1 MNYKISTKKRCLSAM
16 FFWLSLTF
24 LETKTIVQKLPSTIT
39 GSLNKLIDE
48 NRKKASIGIKVATL
62 DTKRTLYQKNA
73 DTLFIPASNT
83 KLFTAGAAL
92 HILGPSFRYETVLYT
107 DRLYT
112 TARMSSLY
120 VKGSGDP
127 TLLSQD
133 LEKAAHT
140 LRAKG
145 IKEIRGNIV
154 VDISI
159 FDAQPTALGWAP
171 GDGPIFDKSQVG
183 GFIVDHSCITVR
195 VKPAHA
201 PGRKP
206 LVTIEPSNDL
216 ITVENKAQTT
226 THAEKQAIHTFLTP
240 DNKLIITGKIALKS
254 TQKFYRI
261 ALHNPEL
268 FAAHTLRVYLKKQG
282 IVHRGKIVAGRVPP
296 KALILVRHYSK
307 PAETIIKTMMKKS
320 DNLYA
325 DTLFKTIGARVYGT
339 PGTWEKGRKAVENFL
354 TRTMKLPAHRYFL
367 NDGSGLSRLNKVSP
381 TALIEFLTAMYQKS
395 AFKKQFI
402 ESFPISGTDGSLRL
416 RMQHKTTKGKIL
428 AKTGSLTGVSSLSG
442 YITLPG
448 GKHLAFASMT
458 NRSKGS
464 AFSFKQTLE
473 DKLCSLLTTDLF

>member
-1 MNYKISTKKRCLSAM
+1 MNNKISTKKWCLFAV
-16 FFWLSLTF
+16 FFWLYLPFFQTNTVVRKFSPPITVSLD
-24 LETKTIVQKLPSTIT
+24 KLV
-39 GSLNKLIDE
+39 DE
-48 NRKKASIGIKVATL
+48 NKKKASIGIKVTTL

-92 HILGPSFRYETVLYT
+92 HILGPSFRYETVLFT

-112 TARMSSLY
+112 AARISSLY
-120 VKGSGDP
+120 VKGAGDP
-127 TLLSQD
+127 TLLSKD
-133 LEKAAHT
+133 LEKAART
-140 LRAKG
+140 LREKG

-154 VDISI
+154 IDISI

-171 GDGPIFDKSQVG
+171 GDGPIFDKSQLG

-206 LVTIEPSNDL
+206 LVSVEPFNDL
-216 ITVENKAQTT
+216 ITIENKAQTT

-240 DNKLIITGKIALKS
+240 GNKLIVTGKIALKS

-268 FAAHTLRVYLKKQG
+268 FAAHTLRAHLKKQG
-282 IVHRGKIVAGRVPP
+282 IILRGKIVAGRVPP
-296 KALILVRHYSK
+296 KAQVLVRHYSK

-325 DTLFKTIGARVYGT
+325 DTLFKTIGARVYGA
-339 PGTWEKGRKAVENFL
+339 PGTWEKGRRAVENFL
-354 TRTMKLPAHRYFL
+354 TRTMKLPVNRYFL

-381 TALIEFLTAMYQKS
+381 TALVEFLTAMYQTS
-395 AFKKQFI
+395 TFKKQFI

-428 AKTGSLTGVSSLSG
+428 AKTGSLSGVSSLSG
-442 YITLPG
+442 YLTLPG

-473 DKLCSLLTTDLF
+473 DKLCSLLTTGLF